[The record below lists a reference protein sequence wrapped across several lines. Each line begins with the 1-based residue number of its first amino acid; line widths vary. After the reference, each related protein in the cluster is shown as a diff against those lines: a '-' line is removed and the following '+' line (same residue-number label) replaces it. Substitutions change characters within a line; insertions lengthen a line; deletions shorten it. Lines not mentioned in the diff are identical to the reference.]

1 MEPHPNNPKPVQ
13 SFLKR
18 WAVTTLAVVAADI
31 LCAGIEI
38 KDLIGVIIAPLVL
51 GLLNAFM
58 RPLLLLLSLPLLILT
73 LGIFLWVINALLLLF
88 TSHLAGDQHF
98 QVDGF
103 WWAMAGAAIISLVSI
118 MPNAFLGG
126 GRSTFVFKR
135 PQHQSPRSR
144 VDHDD
149 DDGPV
154 IDV

>member
-1 MEPHPNNPKPVQ
+1 MEPYPNNPNPVQ

-18 WAVTTLAVVAADI
+18 WTVTTLAVMAADI
-31 LCAGIEI
+31 ICPGIEI
-38 KDLIGVIIAPLVL
+38 KDLTGVIMAPLVL
-51 GLLNAFM
+51 GLLNAFI

-88 TSHLAGDQHF
+88 TSNLAGEHF

-103 WWAMAGAAIISLVSI
+103 WWAMAGAAIISLISI
-118 MPNAFLGG
+118 MANAFLGG
-126 GRSTFVFKR
+126 GRSTFVFKQ
-135 PQHQSPRSR
+135 PQHQSQRSR

>member
-18 WAVTTLAVVAADI
+18 WTVTTLAVMAADI
-31 LCAGIEI
+31 ICPGIEI
-38 KDLIGVIIAPLVL
+38 KDLTGVIMAPLVL
-51 GLLNAFM
+51 GLLNAFV

-73 LGIFLWVINALLLLF
+73 LGVFLWVINALLLLF
-88 TSHLAGDQHF
+88 TSYLAGEHF
-98 QVDGF
+98 HVDGF

-118 MPNAFLGG
+118 IANAFLGD
-126 GRSTFVFKR
+126 GRSTFVFR
-135 PQHQSPRSR
+135 QQQHQSQRSR

>member
-18 WAVTTLAVVAADI
+18 WTVTTLAVVAADF
-31 LCAGIEI
+31 LCGDGIEI
-38 KDLIGVIIAPLVL
+38 NSLHGVIIAPLVL
-51 GLLNAFM
+51 GLLNAFV
-58 RPLLLLLSLPLLILT
+58 RPQLLLLSLPLLILT
-73 LGIFLWVINALLLLF
+73 LGVFLWVINALLLLF
-88 TSHLAGDQHF
+88 TSHLAGKQHF

-118 MPNAFLGG
+118 MANAFLGG
-126 GRSTFVFKR
+126 GRSTFVFK
-135 PQHQSPRSR
+135 QQQQSQRSR

>member
-18 WAVTTLAVVAADI
+18 WTVTPLAVMAADI
-31 LCAGIEI
+31 ICPGIEI
-38 KDLIGVIIAPLVL
+38 KDLTGVIMAPLVL
-51 GLLNAFM
+51 GLLNAFI

-88 TSHLAGDQHF
+88 TSNLAGEHF

-118 MPNAFLGG
+118 MANAFLGG
-126 GRSTFVFKR
+126 GRSTF
-135 PQHQSPRSR
+135 SMLAE
-144 VDHDD
+144 
-149 DDGPV
+149 
-154 IDV
+154 

>member
-1 MEPHPNNPKPVQ
+1 MEPHPDNPKPVQ

-18 WAVTTLAVVAADI
+18 WAVTTLAVVVADI
-31 LCAGIEI
+31 ICPGIEI
-38 KDLIGVIIAPLVL
+38 KDLTGVIIAPLVL

-73 LGIFLWVINALLLLF
+73 LGVFLWVINALLLLF
-88 TSHLAGDQHF
+88 TSNLAGEHF

-103 WWAMAGAAIISLVSI
+103 WWAMAGAAIISLIS
-118 MPNAFLGG
+118 MMANAFLGG
-126 GRSTFVFKR
+126 RSSTFAFKQR
-135 PQHQSPRSR
+135 QHSAPRSR

>member
-1 MEPHPNNPKPVQ
+1 MEPYPNNPKPVQ

-18 WAVTTLAVVAADI
+18 WTVTTLAVMAADI
-31 LCAGIEI
+31 ICPGIEI
-38 KDLIGVIIAPLVL
+38 KDLTGVIMAPLVL
-51 GLLNAFM
+51 GLLNAFI

-88 TSHLAGDQHF
+88 TSNLAGEHF

-118 MPNAFLGG
+118 MANAFLGG
-126 GRSTFVFKR
+126 GRSTFVLKQ
-135 PQHQSPRSR
+135 PQHQSQRSR
-144 VDHDD
+144 ADHDD

>member
-18 WAVTTLAVVAADI
+18 WTVTTLAVVAADV

-38 KDLIGVIIAPLVL
+38 KDLIGGVIAPLVL
-51 GLLNAFM
+51 GLLNAFI

-73 LGIFLWVINALLLLF
+73 LGVFLWVINALLLLF
-88 TSHLAGDQHF
+88 TSNLFDGEHF
-98 QVDGF
+98 HVDGF

-118 MPNAFLGG
+118 IANAFLGG
-126 GRSTFVFKR
+126 GRSTFVFKQ
-135 PQHQSPRSR
+135 PQHQSQRSR

>member
-1 MEPHPNNPKPVQ
+1 MEPYPNNPKPVQ

-18 WAVTTLAVVAADI
+18 WTVTTLAVMAADI
-31 LCAGIEI
+31 ICPGIEI
-38 KDLIGVIIAPLVL
+38 KDLTGVIMAPLVL
-51 GLLNAFM
+51 GLLNAFI

-88 TSHLAGDQHF
+88 TSNLAGEHF
-98 QVDGF
+98 LVDGF

-118 MPNAFLGG
+118 MANAFLGG
-126 GRSTFVFKR
+126 GRSTFVFKQQ
-135 PQHQSPRSR
+135 QHQPQRSR
-144 VDHDD
+144 MDHDD

>member
-38 KDLIGVIIAPLVL
+38 KDLTGVIIAPLVL

-88 TSHLAGDQHF
+88 TSHLAGDHF
-98 QVDGF
+98 TPKIPNDILGRAYEYEARIIEQLNL
-103 WWAMAGAAIISLVSI
+103 MAGLLQPSHRCPGHPL
-118 MPNAFLGG
+118 P
-126 GRSTFVFKR
+126 R
-135 PQHQSPRSR
+135 PRRAPPPR
-144 VDHDD
+144 
-149 DDGPV
+149 PPK
-154 IDV
+154 

>member
-1 MEPHPNNPKPVQ
+1 MEPHPDNPKPVQ

-31 LCAGIEI
+31 ICPGIEI
-38 KDLIGVIIAPLVL
+38 KDLTGVIIAPLVL

-73 LGIFLWVINALLLLF
+73 LGVFLWVINALLLLF
-88 TSHLAGDQHF
+88 TSNLAGKHF

-103 WWAMAGAAIISLVSI
+103 WWAMAGAAIISLIS
-118 MPNAFLGG
+118 MMANAFLGG
-126 GRSTFVFKR
+126 SSSTFAFKQR
-135 PQHQSPRSR
+135 QHPSPRSR

>member
-1 MEPHPNNPKPVQ
+1 MKPRPNNPKPVQ

-18 WAVTTLAVVAADI
+18 WTITTLAVVAADI

-38 KDLIGVIIAPLVL
+38 KDLTGIVIAPLML
-51 GLLNAFM
+51 GLLNAFI

-88 TSHLAGDQHF
+88 TSNLAGEHF

-118 MPNAFLGG
+118 IANAFLGG
-126 GRSTFVFKR
+126 GRSAFVLKQPK
-135 PQHQSPRSR
+135 PQSRRSR

-149 DDGPV
+149 NDGPV